1 VAGRRG
7 SPTLRRRQLGHEL
20 RRMREAS
27 GATIDQVAEPLAG
40 SASKISRIE
49 TGRSGI
55 SPREVRDIVTTYGV
69 GGDHAGILIEM
80 AREAKQR
87 GWWQLYGTV
96 LTSAYVGLEAAAD
109 ETRSYEALV
118 VPGLMQTDDYAR
130 AMICAARPDVR
141 DEAVLHRPVGGPGVM
156 RRQLERLAEV
166 AALPNVTLQVLPFAA
181 GAHGGMDGTFT
192 ILLSRGTTDQ
202 DLVFS
207 ASAAGGLFL
216 EKDEESQPPAANST
230 EMIAELAKEP

>member
-1 VAGRRG
+1 
-7 SPTLRRRQLGHEL
+7 
-20 RRMREAS
+20 
-27 GATIDQVAEPLAG
+27 
-40 SASKISRIE
+40 
-49 TGRSGI
+49 
-55 SPREVRDIVTTYGV
+55 
-69 GGDHAGILIEM
+69 
-80 AREAKQR
+80 
-87 GWWQLYGTV
+87 
-96 LTSAYVGLEAAAD
+96 
-109 ETRSYEALV
+109 
-118 VPGLMQTDDYAR
+118 
-130 AMICAARPDVR
+130 
-141 DEAVLHRPVGGPGVM
+141 M